1 MKNLVVGLVSASS
14 GIVIGNAF
22 AAFITLLGIV
32 SRLIQRS
39 RTKEMIS
46 LYQISLSLGMPVFSL
61 LYFFDVTLKLNKY
74 FSIILGLI
82 FGTFLGLFTSALAET
97 LNVIPVL
104 SRKLDLS
111 DYLLYIVIS
120 IALGK
125 VFGSLVFWLVLN
137 R

>member
-1 MKNLVVGLVSASS
+1 MVGLVSASS

-32 SRLIQRS
+32 PRLIQRS
-39 RTKEMIS
+39 RTKEMIT

-104 SRKLDLS
+104 SGKFDLG

-125 VFGSLVFWLVLN
+125 VFGSLAFWLVLN
-137 R
+137 I

>member
-1 MKNLVVGLVSASS
+1 VTNLIVGLVSASS

-32 SRLIQRS
+32 PRLIQRS
-39 RTKEMIS
+39 RTKEMIT
-46 LYQISLSLGMPVFSL
+46 LYQVSLSLGMPVFSL
-61 LYFFDVTLKLNKY
+61 LYFFNVTLKLNKY
-74 FSIILGLI
+74 FSIIFGLI

-104 SRKLDLS
+104 SGKLDLG

-125 VFGSLVFWLVLN
+125 VFGSLAFWLVLN
-137 R
+137 I

>member
-1 MKNLVVGLVSASS
+1 MVGLVSALT

-32 SRLIQRS
+32 PRLIQRS
-39 RTKEMIS
+39 RTKEMIT

-104 SRKLDLS
+104 SGKFDLG

-125 VFGSLVFWLVLN
+125 VFGSLAFWLVLN
-137 R
+137 I